1 MEDKEPGTKNRLKPD
16 RAWEDG
22 RSELALRPRI
32 GDAPR
37 HGLVTP
43 GKGDA
48 GEMTATRSPDWHT
61 DTACVHAG
69 EGVDTDTRAIRRPIH
84 MANSY
89 ELPTDLEQLAQ
100 VFSWDHLDKFQYT
113 REHSAT
119 PRHLEER
126 LAALEGSEDCIVTA
140 SGMGAISAA
149 LFTLLNA
156 GDHIVAS
163 EVCYTGTQKLL
174 GFHAPR
180 FGVQVSLVDTTDL
193 RAVRDAIRPTTKA
206 VLIETPG
213 NPLVTIS
220 DIAAIAE
227 IAHGVG
233 ATLIVDSTWSG
244 LISQRPLQLG
254 ADVVI
259 HSATK
264 YINGHGDAL
273 GGAIMGRKK
282 FLAQVREYGVVHLGA
297 CISPFN
303 AWLIMRG
310 IVTLPLRMTKHAE
323 NARAV
328 ARFLEAHPRVKA
340 VRYPGL
346 PSHPQHAVAKK
357 QMRDF
362 SGMLT
367 FRLDC
372 EIMQNFDF
380 IRRLRLITHA
390 VSLGHDQ
397 SLIFYLPTVFFFQDM
412 VVFDDRQKE
421 KYSAIMGDGVFRF
434 SVGIEDANDIIA
446 DLSQALD
453 ALPQ

>member
-1 MEDKEPGTKNRLKPD
+1 MF
-16 RAWEDG
+16 
-22 RSELALRPRI
+22 RSYLL
-32 GDAPR
+32 
-37 HGLVTP
+37 

-48 GEMTATRSPDWHT
+48 DEMTATRSPDWQI
-61 DTACVHAG
+61 DTKCVHTG

-89 ELPTDLEQLAQ
+89 ALPTDIDELAK

-119 PRHLEER
+119 PRYLEER
-126 LAALEGSEDCIVTA
+126 LAALEGSEDCIVTS
-140 SGMGAISAA
+140 SGMGAVSAA

-163 EVCYTGTQKLL
+163 EICYTGTQKLL
-174 GFHAPR
+174 SVHAPR
-180 FGVQVSLVDTTDL
+180 FGVQVSLVDSTDL
-193 RAVRDAIRPTTKA
+193 QAVQGAIRPNTKA
-206 VLIETPG
+206 VFIETPG

-220 DIAAIAE
+220 DIQAIAAITHDA
-227 IAHGVG
+227 G

-244 LISQRPLQLG
+244 LISQSPLRLG

-273 GGAIMGRKK
+273 GGAIMGRKQ
-282 FLAQVREYGVVHLGA
+282 FLARVREYGVVHLGV

-310 IVTLPLRMTKHAE
+310 IVTLPLRMQKHAD
-323 NARAV
+323 NALTV
-328 ARFLEAHPRVKA
+328 ARFLEAHERVQA

-346 PSHPQHAVAKK
+346 PSHPQHAVAQK
-357 QMRDF
+357 QMAGF
-362 SGMLT
+362 SGMMT
-367 FRLDC
+367 FSLEC
-372 EIMQNFDF
+372 QILENFEL
-380 IRRLRLITHA
+380 IKRLRLITHA

-397 SLIFYLPTVFFFQDM
+397 SLILYVPTVFFFQDM
-412 VVFDDRQKE
+412 VVFDERQKE
-421 KYSAIMGDGVFRF
+421 KYAQIMGDGIFRF
-434 SVGIEDANDIIA
+434 SVGIEDPNDIIT

-453 ALPQ
+453 ALPLLRRNGT